1 MRYVVVQLEG
11 QFTISILPVLQI
23 GVTIKKLRSKTL
35 PDLNLVMVH
44 SVHPELMLE
53 KYPELCPGWGESPL
67 SCHLGCLFS
76 F

>member
-23 GVTIKKLRSKTL
+23 GVTIKKKHLSSKML

-44 SVHPELMLE
+44 SVQPESVLEKHPELYQAEENL
-53 KYPELCPGWGESPL
+53 
-67 SCHLGCLFS
+67 H
-76 F
+76 